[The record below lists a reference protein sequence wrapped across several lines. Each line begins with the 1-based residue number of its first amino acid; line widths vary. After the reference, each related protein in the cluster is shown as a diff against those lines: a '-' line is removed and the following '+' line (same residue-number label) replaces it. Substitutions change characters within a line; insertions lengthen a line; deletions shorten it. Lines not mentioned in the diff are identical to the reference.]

1 MGFFGLVLGS
11 LLVALIPILWKA
23 LLHLIWRP
31 YSITKL
37 FREQG
42 VCGPAYQFWTGSLQ
56 EIRRLRKAG
65 SELILDNN
73 CHDYTVRVFPHYR
86 NWTHHKRLRGKIWKY
101 SSAIF
106 LLSGTTFLLW
116 IGSNPRLCV
125 GDIEMVKQVL
135 SNKFGFYLKT
145 EASAGVLALVG
156 KGLVLVEGED
166 WVRHRRILNPAFA
179 MDKLKVRLPSLP
191 LGKCIAYRT
200 TSIITWAWQLLT
212 KTMDECAKATIEAWR
227 DESSREDDQQQME
240 IDVSVQFQELTAD
253 VISRTAFG
261 SSYKEGKEVFLAQKK
276 LQVLVAE
283 SFFHWN
289 FYGSKYF
296 PTKQNLQIRKLEKI
310 IRSTLMGIIKNRMS
324 STEDSGFGND
334 LLGLMLE
341 ARQVE
346 AGRMLSLDEIVDE
359 CKTFFFAGQETTSY
373 FLTWAMFLLSTNKD
387 WQEKLRDEV
396 LQHCRKETPNAD
408 MLSRLKP
415 MNMVLLETLRL
426 YGPVILMGRKAER
439 AMTLGSINIPKDTSL
454 IIPIALIQRNKK
466 LWGAD
471 ADEFNPLRFANGMS
485 QAATH
490 PNALL
495 SFSIGPRACIGQN
508 FAMLEAKVVLAK
520 ILQQFSF
527 SLSPK
532 YKHAPMD
539 VLTLR
544 PKYGLPVVLRPLHV

>member
-86 NWTHHKRLRGKIWKY
+86 NWTHQY
-101 SSAIF
+101 
-106 LLSGTTFLLW
+106 GTTFLLW

-179 MDKLKVRLPSLP
+179 MDKLK
-191 LGKCIAYRT
+191 
-200 TSIITWAWQLLT
+200 LLT